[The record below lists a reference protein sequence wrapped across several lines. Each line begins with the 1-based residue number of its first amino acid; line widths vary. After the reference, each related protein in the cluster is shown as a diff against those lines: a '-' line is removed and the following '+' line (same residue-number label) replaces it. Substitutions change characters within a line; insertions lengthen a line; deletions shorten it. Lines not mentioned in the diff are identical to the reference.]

1 MNEMNTGKSLFIVI
15 TAVLFGGIILLCGL
29 DAFLELPLCF
39 VLWLAV
45 GYGATALAHLI
56 AMLGYLITK
65 KNYLNMLLVLCP
77 GLLTLISIGWA
88 IHESHRF
95 MGYLGAAVIEVLLTI
110 PCGATFLFWLVA
122 VIRKKLSFRD
132 HAG

>member
-56 AMLGYLITK
+56 AMLVYLITDL
-65 KNYLNMLLVLCP
+65 LNILLVLCP
-77 GLLTLISIGWA
+77 GLLTLISIGWVL
-88 IHESHRF
+88 HESHRF

-110 PCGATFLFWLVA
+110 PCGATFLFRLVA
-122 VIRKKLSFRD
+122 VIRKKLLFRD